1 MKKKRTLSD
10 KMQGQEEV
18 QHPTA
23 LPVLPLA
30 LSREDVMVVNGF
42 DFVKVG
48 EGLLLVAVLLLL
60 SAKEGQVMGQ
70 EHVQHP
76 KRKIVQWHVCG
87 SFLDCLHR
95 GIGSRFVNVNVKSAE
110 YEHERECVTTDKG

>member
-1 MKKKRTLSD
+1 
-10 KMQGQEEV
+10 MQGQEEV

-30 LSREDVMVVNGF
+30 LSREDVMVVIGF

-70 EHVQHP
+70 EHV
-76 KRKIVQWHVCG
+76 KEAEDSSASMYAGVSWIVSIVALAAG
-87 SFLDCLHR
+87 L
-95 GIGSRFVNVNVKSAE
+95 
-110 YEHERECVTTDKG
+110 

>member
-1 MKKKRTLSD
+1 
-10 KMQGQEEV
+10 MQGQEEV

-30 LSREDVMVVNGF
+30 LSREDVMVVIGF

-76 KRKIVQWHVCG
+76 KRKIVQCP
-87 SFLDCLHR
+87 CM
-95 GIGSRFVNVNVKSAE
+95 
-110 YEHERECVTTDKG
+110 REFSWIVSIVALAAGL